1 LYTPVLTPYVLDL
14 TARTNMKRFI
24 LPCSK
29 SREVQELRIEKIEPF
44 LVDRWLLV
52 RVYTDEDLVGNGEAG
67 LWAHHRMVYEAIREL
82 SQYYV
87 GKDPTQI
94 EHHWQ
99 VISRNTHFMGSVL
112 SAAISAID
120 IALWDIVAKS
130 VNLPV
135 YKLLGGKCRDKVR
148 VFSNV
153 AGETL
158 EQLAESAS
166 RSVKQG
172 FTALRVTPFSR
183 DTTTQTPTK
192 VVKTAVEMV
201 KAIRESVGYEVD
213 LGVEI
218 HRNLSPGEAV
228 ILARELEPYN
238 LLFYE
243 DPVGPESID
252 ALDYVARHVN
262 IPIATGERF
271 YNMWQFKEII
281 DRKTVGLIRPDISL
295 AGGFTHCKKI
305 ATLAEASFVGIF
317 PHLMGS
323 PVNTAAQVQLD
334 VAIPNYVLQER
345 NIIKPPLTEIVD
357 QAVKLEKGYVIV
369 PDRPGIGVEI
379 NENALAK
386 YPYRHRKITGDFYED
401 GSVAH

>member
-1 LYTPVLTPYVLDL
+1 
-14 TARTNMKRFI
+14 MKSFI
-24 LPCSK
+24 LPPSK
-29 SREVQELRIEKIEPF
+29 SRKVQELKIERIEPF

-67 LWAHHRMVYEAIREL
+67 LWAHHRIVYEAIREL
-82 SQYYV
+82 SQYYI
-87 GKDPTQI
+87 GKDPTRI

-99 VISRNTHFMGSVL
+99 AVSRNTHFMGSVL
-112 SAAISAID
+112 SAAISAVD

-153 AGETL
+153 TGETL

-166 RSVKQG
+166 KSVKQG

-183 DTTTQTPTK
+183 DTTMQTPTK

-218 HRNLSPGEAV
+218 HRNLSLGEAV
-228 ILARELEPYN
+228 ILAKELEPYN

-262 IPIATGERF
+262 IPIATGERT
-271 YNMWQFKEII
+271 YNMWQFKELI
-281 DRKTVGLIRPDISL
+281 DKKTVSLIRPDISL

-305 ATLAEASFVGIF
+305 AALAEASFVGVF

-334 VAIPNYVLQER
+334 AAIPNYVLQES
-345 NIIKPPLTEIVD
+345 NIIRPPLSEIVD
-357 QAVKLEKGYVIV
+357 QPVKLERGYVIV

-379 NENALAK
+379 DEDVLTE
-386 YPYRHRKITGDFYED
+386 YPYGPRKITGDFYED